1 MQSGGNKYPHALGC
15 SSCSGH
21 HEQQYPPSSAC
32 PEPAEGA
39 FNELLLKTTRCTAQ
53 LQENS
58 LLIPQNPQRNHHYK
72 YPYRHAHKRR
82 E

>member
-21 HEQQYPPSSAC
+21 HEQQYPLPQ
-32 PEPAEGA
+32 PAEGA

-58 LLIPQNPQRNHHYK
+58 LLIP
-72 YPYRHAHKRR
+72 
-82 E
+82 